1 MKHYLK
7 HIIML
12 ITLVGGFASCEGN
25 EPDTGKEYSF
35 LFAENPVMA
44 GASGG
49 ECEVMI
55 IADTDYTP
63 VALDNW
69 ITDVTKVSAELV
81 SFKVSANSGEQSRDG
96 KIAFY
101 IEGTDD
107 VKELTV
113 RQGASTSGLKVSISS
128 HEFAVTGGE
137 QEIKVTSPS
146 SWEIDK
152 CPDWI
157 TATKKNAASLVLKA
171 EINYSGVVQ
180 SGKVVLKTGTES
192 AEISVSQKNDNS
204 LFMSAKT
211 PMGRRFAYNSGLVTR
226 VVTDKSYTV
235 TDGVEALEIKYMSK
249 HTGTELP
256 YYAYIFVVDLTKN
269 VTILASCVDDNPAS
283 IKKTDSEVTKTAIVR
298 DQFASMKSK
307 RVGTTVWG
315 GINGDFCYGLGSQTE
330 RNSLLHGVM
339 HKDGVCLK
347 STFDGGSVCTVFA
360 IMKDGSA
367 RIIKQT
373 QYNTYKA
380 DIQEAIGGRQII
392 MDSGAITTVKN
403 GTMDP
408 RTAIGVSADRKKV
421 IMLAI
426 DGRQSQHSNGADYPD
441 MGKMFKAMGAYNAI
455 NLDGGGSTTFVVA
468 DASDAKG
475 FKTKNSPSN
484 NYGERAV
491 PNGLAIV
498 SK

>member
-1 MKHYLK
+1 MKKFLFN
-7 HIIML
+7 ILMIM
-12 ITLVGGFASCEGN
+12 TLVGGLASCGG
-25 EPDTGKEYSF
+25 DDIKDGGDYSF
-35 LFAENPVMA
+35 LFAENPVMVGPA
-44 GASGG
+44 GGNAS
-49 ECEVMI
+49 VMV
-55 IADTDYTP
+55 IADVAFTP
-63 VALDNW
+63 VVLDSW
-69 ITDVTKVSAELV
+69 ITDVTAESAELV
-81 SFKVSANSGEQSRDG
+81 SFKVGANTSSSARDG

-101 IEGTDD
+101 IDGTED

-113 RQGASTSGLKVSISS
+113 RQGAAQSGLTVGKSS
-128 HEFAVTGGE
+128 LSFEAKGAEEEIAVNA
-137 QEIKVTSPS
+137 KSN
-146 SWEIDK
+146 WEIESA
-152 CPDWI
+152 PDWL
-157 TATKKNAASLVLKA
+157 TATKKNAYTLVVTADVNYQGKA
-171 EINYSGVVQ
+171 LAGEI
-180 SGKVVLKTGTES
+180 VLKTATES
-192 AEISVSQKNDNS
+192 ASITVSQKNDNS
-204 LFMSAKT
+204 FFHGASTA
-211 PMGRRFAYNSGLVTR
+211 MGRRFAYNSGLVTR

-235 TDGVEALEIKYMSK
+235 TDGVEALEIKYMSS
-249 HTGTELP
+249 HTGSELP

-269 VTILASCVDDNPAS
+269 VTILASCVGDDPAS
-283 IKKTDSEVTKTAIVR
+283 IKKTDKEVTKAAIIR
-298 DQFASMKSK
+298 EQFASMKSK
-307 RVGTTVWG
+307 RPDITVWG
-315 GINGDFCYGLGSQTE
+315 GINGDFCYGTGSQSD

-347 STFDGGSVCTVFA
+347 ETFDGGSACTVFA
-360 IMKDGSA
+360 MMKDGSA
-367 RIIKQT
+367 RIIKQN

-426 DGRQSQHSNGADYPD
+426 DGRQAQHSNGADYPD

-484 NYGERAV
+484 SYGEREV

>member
-1 MKHYLK
+1 
-7 HIIML
+7 ML
-12 ITLVGGFASCEGN
+12 ITLVGSFACCEGD

-44 GASGG
+44 GANGG
-49 ECEVMI
+49 EYEVMI

-69 ITDVTKVSAELV
+69 ITDVTKISAELV
-81 SFKVSANSGEQSRDG
+81 SFKVAANSGDQSRDG

-101 IEGTDD
+101 IDGTDD

-113 RQGASTSGLKVSISS
+113 RQAASASGLKVSMSS

-137 QEIKVTSPS
+137 QEIKVTAPS

-171 EINYSGVVQ
+171 EVNYSGTAL
-180 SGKVVLKTGTES
+180 SGKVTLKTGTES
-192 AEISVSQKNDNS
+192 AEIAVSQKNDNTI
-204 LFMSAKT
+204 FYSAKT
-211 PMGRRFAYNSGLVTR
+211 PMGRRFAYNTGLVTR
-226 VVTDKSYTV
+226 VVTDKSYTL

-256 YYAYIFVVDLTKN
+256 YYAYIFEIDLTKN
-269 VTILASCVDDNPAS
+269 VTILASCVDDDPAS
-283 IKKTDSEVTKTAIVR
+283 IKKTDAEVTKAAIVR
-298 DQFASMKSK
+298 DQFAAMKSK
-307 RVGTTVWG
+307 RPQITVFG
-315 GINGDFCYGLGSQTE
+315 GINGDFCYGIGSQTE
-330 RNSLLHGVM
+330 RNALLHGVM

-347 STFDGGSVCTVFA
+347 STFDGGSACTVFA
-360 IMKDGSA
+360 MMKDGTA
-367 RIIKQT
+367 RIIKQS
-373 QYNTYKA
+373 QYNTYKN
-380 DIQEAIGGRQII
+380 DIQEAVGGRQII
-392 MDSGAITTVKN
+392 MDSGTITTAKN

-441 MGKMFKAMGAYNAI
+441 MGKIFKAMGAYNAI
-455 NLDGGGSTTFVVA
+455 NLDGGGSTTFITA
-468 DASDAKG
+468 DSSNSKG
-475 FKTKNSPSN
+475 FVTKNSPSN
-484 NYGERAV
+484 SYGERQV
-491 PNGLAIV
+491 PNGLAIT